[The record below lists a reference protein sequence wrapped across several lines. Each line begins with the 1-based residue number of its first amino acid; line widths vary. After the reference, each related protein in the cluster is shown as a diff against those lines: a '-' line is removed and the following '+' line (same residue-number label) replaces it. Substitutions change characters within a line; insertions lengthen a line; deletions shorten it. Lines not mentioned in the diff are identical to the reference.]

1 MKMSKVNFV
10 TRNEAWEVIKNLP
23 NVHTFVFLV
32 YSVLARVT
40 KKDRKT
46 GEVHAYPNLKKTV
59 AMQTSINS
67 DYKTRIE
74 NQLIREGKELTDYK
88 AGKNTMPIDFI
99 SENKVAGEFDGKR
112 VFCHY
117 PIKNGKTRIIGYS
130 HEGKE
135 VSKKDIEGLDIFPL
149 PYKPTN
155 QGIEEK
161 TVQINKLYFDHL
173 ISFTV
178 NKVRYVIV

>member
-1 MKMSKVNFV
+1 MKDVKFVN
-10 TRNEAWEVIKNLP
+10 RDEAWNVIKNLA

-40 KKDRKT
+40 KKDRVTK
-46 GEVHAYPNLKKTV
+46 EVHDYPNLKKTV

-67 DYKTRIE
+67 DYKTRID
-74 NQLIREGKELTDYK
+74 NQLIREGKDLTEYK
-88 AGKNTMPIDFI
+88 AGKNTMPIEFVAD
-99 SENKVAGEFDGKR
+99 NKVAGEFDGKR
-112 VFCHY
+112 VFCHF
-117 PIKNGKTRIIGYS
+117 PLKNSKTRVIGYS
-130 HEGKE
+130 HEGAQVQAKAL
-135 VSKKDIEGLDIFPL
+135 KNLDIFPKA
-149 PYKPTN
+149 YKPTN

-161 TVQINKLYFDHL
+161 EVKINKLYFDNL

>member
-1 MKMSKVNFV
+1 MKNVKFV
-10 TRNEAWEVIKNLP
+10 SRSEAWNVICNLAP
-23 NVHTFVFLV
+23 VHTFTFLV

-46 GEVHAYPNLKKTV
+46 GEKHDYPNLKKTV

-74 NQLIREGKELTDYK
+74 NQLVREGKDLSEYK
-88 AGKNTMPIDFI
+88 KGKNTMPIEFVAD
-99 SENKVAGEFDGKR
+99 NKVAGEFDGKK
-112 VFCHY
+112 VFCHF
-117 PIKNGKTRIIGYS
+117 PIKNGKTRVIGYS
-130 HEGKE
+130 HEGIE
-135 VSKKDIEGLDIFPL
+135 VQKSALKNLDIFPKA
-149 PYKPTN
+149 YKPTN

-161 TVQINKLYFDHL
+161 EVKINKLYFDNL